1 MKRLS
6 FLIKEKVYVEIVSG
20 QKSVNEKHKNDLF
33 RSFHHYYTYISNFI
47 KKNST
52 LTKKNNQHKLLT
64 VYKAIEL
71 SIHYINGVHEV
82 IRTPDLLLRSDLETR
97 L

>member
-6 FLIKEKVYVEIVSG
+6 FLIKEKVYVEIISG

-52 LTKKNNQHKLLT
+52 LTKKQPTQT
-64 VYKAIEL
+64 VDCLQGDRTFYQLYKWRPRGNSNTQSTA
-71 SIHYINGVHEV
+71 
-82 IRTPDLLLRSDLETR
+82 
-97 L
+97 